1 MRWKDEPVRLA
12 LRPVGAF
19 ALARPASA
27 RRRTAWSCW
36 PARRARPRG
45 ATSPRNA
52 SSAAACWSAKPF
64 ARDDDPETV
73 ALVHVRAAVAAV
85 EDTGDAIS
93 LRMEAQVWD
102 AARAALREG
111 ERVVGWFH
119 SHPGIGAFFSGT
131 DRRTQAA
138 FFTQPWHLGW
148 VIDPVRG
155 EEAWFAGAEAH
166 DVVQSRVFTLEGTP

>member
-12 LRPVGAF
+12 LRPVAAF
-19 ALARPASA
+19 AFARPAVDADAPPILITRDA
-27 RRRTAWSCW
+27 R
-36 PARRARPRG
+36 
-45 ATSPRNA
+45 
-52 SSAAACWSAKPF
+52 AAAFGHVAAHRVERGGLLIGEAF
-64 ARDDDPETV
+64 ARDGEPASV
-73 ALVHVRAAVAAV
+73 ALIHVRAAVPAI

-93 LRMEAQVWD
+93 LRMEARVWD
-102 AARAALREG
+102 AARAALRDG

-138 FFTQPWHLGW
+138 FFTQPWHVGW

-155 EEAWFAGAEAH
+155 EEAWFSGAEAR